1 METEIV
7 KYQELYKVLFKDEN
21 INDIIINIEVYKL
34 VKEDIKN
41 NKRVEIDWN
50 LYNPYEIRMITKFK
64 VDDNFTF
71 RLNQETIEIQR
82 QVKEFMKNYK
92 KDITSLVLENMINK
106 AKWIE

>member
-41 NKRVEIDWN
+41 NKRVEID
-50 LYNPYEIRMITKFK
+50 
-64 VDDNFTF
+64 
-71 RLNQETIEIQR
+71 
-82 QVKEFMKNYK
+82 
-92 KDITSLVLENMINK
+92 
-106 AKWIE
+106 

>member
-34 VKEDIKN
+34 IKEDIKN
-41 NKRVEIDWN
+41 NKWVEIDWN

-64 VDDNFTF
+64 VDDNFSF
-71 RLNQETIEIQR
+71 RLSQETVEIQR

-92 KDITSLVLENMINK
+92 KDITGLVLENMINK
-106 AKWIE
+106 VKWIE

>member
-1 METEIV
+1 
-7 KYQELYKVLFKDEN
+7 
-21 INDIIINIEVYKL
+21 
-34 VKEDIKN
+34 
-41 NKRVEIDWN
+41 
-50 LYNPYEIRMITKFK
+50 MITKFK

-106 AKWIE
+106 AK